1 MRSGACIFAP
11 SFDYKTP
18 KAMEQVRLSALAE
31 SMQGSEIVKLGNAI
45 RERKRLGETIYNFTI
60 GDFEPAEFPIP
71 AGLEQAIVEAY
82 QQRYT
87 SYPLADG
94 ELDLRQ
100 SIVGFYKR
108 MLGLDYAVNEIQVAS
123 GGRPLIYTIF
133 KTLVNAGDKVIYAVP
148 SWNNNHYTNL
158 TEAQHCVVEATV
170 ENHFMPTAAQLAPHI
185 PGAALLCL
193 CTPQN
198 PTGTTLP
205 KAELEK
211 ICELV
216 LAENA
221 RRGPGEKKL
230 YVLFDQMYWTLT
242 FGDTEH
248 HNPVSLVPAMKD
260 YTVFV
265 DGISKCFAATGVRVG
280 WSVGPEVVIAKMKA
294 ILSHVGAWAPMAEQK
309 ATAKFLNQPSLI
321 DEYLVQFKADIQYR
335 LDAIYNGL
343 MALQQKGYAVDAV
356 APQAAIYLTIRF
368 QLVGRA
374 KADGTVLADQA
385 AVTQYLLEEAGLAI
399 VPFYAFGADRSSS
412 WYRLSVGTCRKADIT
427 PMFDRLEAALAK
439 LQ

>member
-1 MRSGACIFAP
+1 M
-11 SFDYKTP
+11 D
-18 KAMEQVRLSALAE
+18 QVRMSALAE
-31 SMQGSEIVKLGNAI
+31 GMQGSEIVKLGNAI

-60 GDFEPAEFPIP
+60 GDFDPAEFPIP
-71 AGLEQAIVEAY
+71 KGLEEEIIRAY
-82 QQRYT
+82 RERHT

-100 SIVGFYKR
+100 AVCAFYKR
-108 MLGLDYAVNEIQVAS
+108 SLGLDYDVHEIQIAA

-133 KTLVNAGDKVIYAVP
+133 KTLVDAGDKVVYAVP
-148 SWNNNHYTNL
+148 SWNNNHYVNL
-158 TEAQHCVVEATV
+158 TQAEHCVVEATL
-170 ENHFMPTAAQLAPHI
+170 ENNFMPTAEQLAPHI

-198 PTGTTLP
+198 PTGTTLE
-205 KAELEK
+205 KSELEK

-230 YVLFDQMYWTLT
+230 YVMFDQMYWTLT
-242 FGDTEH
+242 FGDTQH
-248 HNPVSLVPAMKD
+248 YNPVSLVPAMKE

-280 WSVGPEVVIAKMKA
+280 WSFGPAQVIAKMKA

-309 ATAKFLNQPSLI
+309 ATAHFLHQEAAINQFF
-321 DEYLVQFKADIQYR
+321 VQFKQDIQYR

-343 MALQQKGYAVDAV
+343 MALKQKGYAVDAV
-356 APQAAIYLTIRF
+356 TPQAAIYLTIRF
-368 QLVGRA
+368 ELVGKKR
-374 KADGTVLADQA
+374 ADGTLLADQA

-412 WYRLSVGTCRKADIT
+412 WYRLSVGTCRKADLE
-427 PMFDRLEAALAK
+427 PMFNRLEGALAK

>member
-1 MRSGACIFAP
+1 
-11 SFDYKTP
+11 
-18 KAMEQVRLSALAE
+18 MEAVKLSAMAE

-45 RERKRLGETIYNFTI
+45 RERIRLGETIYNFTI
-60 GDFEPAEFPIP
+60 GDFDPHVFPIP
-71 AGLEQAIVEAY
+71 QGLEDAIVDAY
-82 QQRYT
+82 RQRYT

-100 SIVGFYKR
+100 AVCAFYQR
-108 MLGLDYAVNEIQVAS
+108 MLGLDYGVNEIQIAS

-133 KTLVNAGDKVIYAVP
+133 KTLVDPGDKVIYAVP

-158 TEAQHCVVEATV
+158 HNANHCLIEATV
-170 ENHFMPTAAQLAPHI
+170 ENAFMPTAAQVAPHI

-198 PTGTTLP
+198 PTGTTLV

-216 LAENA
+216 LEENA
-221 RRGPGEKKL
+221 RRAPGEKKL

-242 FGDTEH
+242 FGDTKH
-248 HNPVSLVPAMKD
+248 YNPVSLLPAMKP
-260 YTVFV
+260 YTIFV

-280 WSVGPEVVIAKMKA
+280 WSFGPAELIAKMKA

-309 ATAKFLNQPSLI
+309 ATAKFLHQHEAI
-321 DEYLVQFKADIQYR
+321 DQFLVHFKSEIQYR

-343 MALQQKGYAVDAV
+343 MALKQKGYAVDAV

-368 QLVGRA
+368 QLVGKT
-374 KADGTVLADQA
+374 KADGTVLNDQA
-385 AVTQYLLEEAGLAI
+385 AVTQYLLEAAGLAI

-412 WYRLSVGTCRKADIT
+412 WYRLSVGTCRKEDLA
-427 PMFDRLEAALAK
+427 PMFEKLEQALAALS
-439 LQ
+439 

>member
-1 MRSGACIFAP
+1 
-11 SFDYKTP
+11 
-18 KAMEQVRLSALAE
+18 MEQVKLSALAE
-31 SMQGSEIVKLGNAI
+31 SMQGSEIVKLGNMI
-45 RERKRLGETIYNFTI
+45 RERIRLGDTIYNFTI
-60 GDFEPAEFPIP
+60 GDFDPQVFPIP
-71 AGLEQAIVEAY
+71 QGLEDAIMEAY
-82 QQRYT
+82 KNRFT

-100 SIVGFYKR
+100 SIAGFYNR
-108 MLGLDYAVNEIQVAS
+108 MLGLNYAVSEIQVAS

-133 KTLVNAGDKVIYAVP
+133 KTLVDAGDKVIYAAP

-158 TEAQHCVVEATV
+158 TNAAHCLIEATV
-170 ENHFMPTAAQLAPHI
+170 ENNFMPTADQLAPHI

-221 RRGPGEKKL
+221 KRGPGEKKL
-230 YVLFDQMYWTLT
+230 YVLFDQMYWALT
-242 FGDTEH
+242 YGDTQH
-248 HNPVSLVPAMKD
+248 YNPVSLVPAMKA

-280 WSVGPEVVIAKMKA
+280 WSFGPAEVIAKMKA
-294 ILSHVGAWAPMAEQK
+294 ILSHLGAWAPMAEQK
-309 ATAKFLNQPSLI
+309 ATARFLQQDADI
-321 DEYLVQFKADIQYR
+321 EAYLTTFKAELHYR
-335 LDAIYNGL
+335 LEYIYKGL
-343 MALQQKGYAVDAV
+343 MQLKAKGFAVDAV
-356 APQAAIYLTIRF
+356 APQAALYLTIRF
-368 QLVGRA
+368 ALAG
-374 KADGTVLADQA
+374 KKTADEKILEDQA

-399 VPFYAFGADRSSS
+399 VPFYAFGADKSSS
-412 WYRLSVGTCRKADIT
+412 WYRLSVGTCRKEDLA
-427 PMFDRLEAALAK
+427 PMFERLEVALAR
-439 LQ
+439 LR